1 MSCPAPALFLLM
13 QTTVEVRYVRDRS
26 EQLRILRASHIDP
39 TAGHMGIKRTLY
51 RINERF
57 MWHGLIKDVE
67 EMVCYL
73 AAITVIYVYCI
84 NTPRYLDVTYVNES
98 IER

>member
-1 MSCPAPALFLLM
+1 M
-13 QTTVEVRYVRDRS
+13 RDRS

-67 EMVCYL
+67 EMVC
-73 AAITVIYVYCI
+73 VYPNGI
-84 NTPRYLDVTYVNES
+84 
-98 IER
+98 